1 MPKNS
6 KSKLPFGLGSVE
18 TPESRTVFL
27 ASDVTEK
34 SVSDIMERMVELAEE
49 DRAKPITLIVNTF
62 GGDVY
67 ETMALYDLIKYIQT
81 PVHTVGLG
89 KIMSAGALIL
99 ACGKR
104 GERKIGNNAMLMY
117 HQGRSVVG
125 GDIWEQERALREF
138 QRQERQYD
146 ELVASET
153 GLTYE
158 QVLALYADDRLDNYL
173 PAHKAVELGFADK
186 LI

>member
-1 MPKNS
+1 MFKNS
-6 KSKLPFGLGSVE
+6 KGKDMLGLGSDR
-18 TPESRTVFL
+18 TSRTVFL
-27 ASDVTEK
+27 SRDVTED
-34 SVSDIMERMVELAEE
+34 SIRDVMEQLVDLADE
-49 DRAKPITLIVNTF
+49 DHKKPIVLVVNTL

-99 ACGKR
+99 ACGTK
-104 GERKIGNNAMLMY
+104 GHRKIGNNAMLMY
-117 HQGRSVVG
+117 HAGREG
-125 GDIWEQERALREF
+125 AFGDIWEQERLLKEF
-138 QRQERQYD
+138 KRQERQYD

-158 QVLALYADDRLDNYL
+158 QVLALYANDRLDNYL
-173 PAHKAVELGFADK
+173 PAHKAIELGFADK